1 MYRKACLSNLY
12 KTAFK
17 KQLGEYFSGEQR
29 RLSGLAFDEAAAFIE
44 ETFITSMGEILT
56 FKIW

>member
-44 ETFITSMGEILT
+44 EIFLTSMGEILYG
-56 FKIW
+56 